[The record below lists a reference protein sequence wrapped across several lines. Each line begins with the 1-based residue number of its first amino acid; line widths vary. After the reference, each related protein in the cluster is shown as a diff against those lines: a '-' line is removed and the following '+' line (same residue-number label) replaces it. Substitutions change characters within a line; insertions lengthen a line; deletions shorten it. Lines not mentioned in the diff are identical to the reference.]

1 MLEENKALRMRLHS
15 LTIFRGLLEDPVVS
29 RLAALLHAQPSDA
42 EACADAYCAFA
53 AALYERGGDLSTYLL
68 KAVCPPGGVRC
79 VDSRRACGMPA
90 TRALLFAG
98 AFQI

>member
-42 EACADAYCAFA
+42 EACADAYCAF
-53 AALYERGGDLSTYLL
+53 R
-68 KAVCPPGGVRC
+68 PPRVY
-79 VDSRRACGMPA
+79 
-90 TRALLFAG
+90 
-98 AFQI
+98 

>member
-42 EACADAYCAFA
+42 EACADA
-53 AALYERGGDLSTYLL
+53 
-68 KAVCPPGGVRC
+68 GGVSLGVVEYIAGEVGQVC
-79 VDSRRACGMPA
+79 GHGLDALVAFGLHHDGRAD
-90 TRALLFAG
+90 LLELFAG
-98 AFQI
+98 AFPI

>member
-68 KAVCPPGGVRC
+68 KAVLRNACNTSFAFCRSFPNLMVPPCAAR
-79 VDSRRACGMPA
+79 
-90 TRALLFAG
+90 
-98 AFQI
+98 

>member
-53 AALYERGGDLSTYLL
+53 PIY
-68 KAVCPPGGVRC
+68 
-79 VDSRRACGMPA
+79 
-90 TRALLFAG
+90 
-98 AFQI
+98 